1 MFESITITRSASR
14 PAGQRIDFG
23 FLLECLLF
31 YKQVHL
37 VVNDDGIPQLVQA
50 FGLDLLTE
58 LVEDGVLVVH
68 YEHDHM
74 GIQTHR
80 ASGKEWH
87 APIAFWVEGRSV
99 TRALHKASRLTGLKG
114 AKVTQACNRL
124 IAKVQT
130 LKRDKDLLEAAS
142 LRLSDQNFLEEAV
155 PLALR
160 KHFPTY
166 DKPVRFKATRE
177 AEGFIIET
185 DIPFGFLNAVRK
197 AFQHEEVGPALLLDE
212 ICRVEDDMNLAA
224 AHLSEIATDGLGNH
238 LLKLRFSQLARR
250 LEKSDDVRS
259 QFVELAI
266 GEAKSLRHAL
276 DFDPASMRKIVDAIL
291 AAKKFKDWLVA
302 QPPNT
307 DVIREYVRSV
317 TEPSIFDKL
326 PSKSVRWAIFQG
338 LGLVADATFAGGLGT
353 ASGMAIGAIDSFL
366 IDQVFNRWKP
376 NQFVDDHLRPLLVGK
391 E

>member
-1 MFESITITRSASR
+1 MFESITITRSAST
-14 PAGQRIDFG
+14 PAGQRIDFV

-37 VVNDDGIPQLVQA
+37 VVQDAGIPQLVET
-50 FGLDLLTE
+50 FGLELLTE
-58 LVEDGVLVVH
+58 LVEDGVLIVH

-74 GIQTHR
+74 AIHTHK

-87 APIAFWVEGRSV
+87 APIAFSVEGHSV
-99 TRALHKASRLTGLKG
+99 TRALHKACRTTGLKG
-114 AKVTQACNRL
+114 TQVTQACNKL
-124 IAKVQT
+124 VAKVQT
-130 LKRDKDLLEAAS
+130 LKRDKDLLDAAS
-142 LRLSDQNFLEEAV
+142 LRLSDQKFLEEAV
-155 PLALR
+155 PIALR
-160 KHFPTY
+160 KHFPSY
-166 DKPVRFKATRE
+166 DKPVRFKAIRE
-177 AEGFIIET
+177 AKGFIIET

-197 AFQHEEVGPALLLDE
+197 AFQHDEVSPALLLDE

-224 AHLSEIATDGLGNH
+224 SHLSEIATDKLGTH

-250 LEKSDDVRS
+250 LEKSDDVRT

-266 GEAKSLRHAL
+266 VESKSLRHAL

-317 TEPSIFDKL
+317 TQPSIFDKL

-366 IDQVFNRWKP
+366 IDRVLNRWKP